1 MADHERPAVH
11 SSNSLRGPEPDDRWY
26 VVVIRDRD
34 GKLSGLSRQMPGPD
48 GEPFAGPWGA
58 LTSEEATALADAWN
72 ADPAEGGTAEAVE
85 LYRYD
90 KDPGWP
96 DKDAGPAVTTDGRWA
111 L

>member
-1 MADHERPAVH
+1 MADHERPAAH
-11 SSNSLRGPEPDDRWY
+11 SSSSLRGPELDDRWY
-26 VVVIRDRD
+26 VVVIRDPD
-34 GKLSGLSRQMPGPD
+34 GKLSGLSRPIPGPD

-58 LTSEEATALADAWN
+58 LTSEEATALAGAWN

-90 KDPGWP
+90 KDLGWP